1 MLLIRIVLLWLLYR
15 VLGSQGLT
23 VQGETGRDDDP
34 PLAPDATAEPAA
46 EPATEPP
53 PEEEPEA
60 VEALSDNAMTR
71 APFWVR
77 LSVGI
82 VIPIIGLFGLGL
94 ALVAVVAANTGWVLP
109 LIGEVSGDWPL
120 GLLLISM
127 AIWAV
132 WLLWQVPRWQ
142 AAAWRRSTE
151 LTEREIFDIE
161 NSSRGT
167 LGQILGGVAVLAG
180 LIFAWQ
186 QLGNTSESLFVSQEG
201 QITDRFTRAVGQLGD
216 ADLTIRL
223 GGIYALERI
232 ARDSERDH
240 ETVMEIL
247 AAFAR
252 QRSAAETAA
261 EQLLVG
267 SGTPVAATA
276 DERAPTTMMLS
287 SLRDIPLDVDVVLKV
302 ISRRDSTR
310 DGADCIDLSGMNLTR
325 AVFSGSSLNLTNVCL
340 RNADLRSAKLAGV
353 DFFEA
358 DLMGT
363 NFSGADLDRAN
374 LSGAQLTGANFVGA
388 NLSQANLTGANLTA
402 ADLRQATLQGTVLR
416 DALLNGTVL
425 NGAVLVGTD
434 LRGANMLGAELTNA
448 TLSGVDLRGA
458 ANLTGEQVDVAVLD
472 SASQLPPEIV
482 ATPDF

>member
-1 MLLIRIVLLWLLYR
+1 MLLIRIVLLWLIGRRLEGQ
-15 VLGSQGLT
+15 VMSI
-23 VQGETGRDDDP
+23 QGEPGREADT
-34 PLAPDATAEPAA
+34 LNASDAASEAAA
-46 EPATEPP
+46 EPVAEPL
-53 PEEEPEA
+53 PEDEPEA

-77 LSVGI
+77 LSMGV

-94 ALVAVVAANTGWVLP
+94 ALIAVVAANTGWVLP

-120 GLLLISM
+120 ALLLMSV
-127 AIWAV
+127 AIGAV

-161 NSSRGT
+161 NSSRAT

-252 QRSAAETAA
+252 QRLAA
-261 EQLLVG
+261 VN
-267 SGTPVAATA
+267 GTPVAAA
-276 DERAPTTMMLS
+276 EGDS
-287 SLRDIPLDVDVVLKV
+287 SVPNSVRDIPLDVDAVLKV
-302 ISRRDSTR
+302 ISRRDSAR
-310 DGADCIDLSGMNLTR
+310 DGAECIDLSGMNLAR

-340 RNADLRSAKLAGV
+340 RFADLRSAKLAGV

-358 DLMGT
+358 DLIGT
-363 NFSGADLDRAN
+363 DFSGADLDSAN
-374 LSGAQLTGANFVGA
+374 LSGAQLTGALFVRA
-388 NLSQANLTGANLTA
+388 NMSQANLTGADLTG

-416 DALLNGTVL
+416 DALLNGTNL
-425 NGAVLVGTD
+425 NGAVLIGTD
-434 LRGANMLGAELTNA
+434 FQGANMLGADLTTA
-448 TLSGVDLRGA
+448 TMSGVNLRDA
-458 ANLTGEQVDVAVLD
+458 TNLTVEQVDAALLD
-472 SASQLPPEIV
+472 SGSQLPPAIV
-482 ATPDF
+482 STPDF